1 MKTKRASNFELMRI
15 VAIAMIILHHIVV
28 HCFYPQL
35 TDGALMAKF
44 NNGWF
49 CNPKFY
55 PQLLIPEALAP
66 LGKTGVALFMLLSGY
81 FMVGRGRDTHLAR
94 HMGKLLGQVG
104 FAALAVMGASLAYY
118 KCVDTY
124 VPVLKLNIF
133 NDIWW
138 FVGFYACVIALGAA
152 CLNRW
157 LDGLSREAYLGV
169 LVAGYAVAGLSWSG
183 ALLNSL
189 ADGLRTLAA
198 GILCYAGG
206 GFLRKF
212 NPLGRVRAWVLVLV
226 VLVVYALIGLSYY
239 SAVTT
244 TVDGYLQGDRSGFY
258 MQPVGTSSYSEWS
271 VAPIVMGVS
280 IFELFRRVKLKP
292 SRIVNGMASAT
303 FMIYLIHDNELTR
316 NFWKH
321 RVDLVTLL
329 YRTPLKFCLA
339 MALRV
344 LSVLAM
350 GLAAYGVYRA
360 LLWALGRLKPV
371 FLKPEG

>member
-1 MKTKRASNFELMRI
+1 M
-15 VAIAMIILHHIVV
+15 VMIILHHVVV
-28 HCFYPQL
+28 HCFYPQMS
-35 TDGALMAKF
+35 DASLMAKF

-55 PQLLIPEALAP
+55 PQLLIPEALVP
-66 LGKTGVALFMLLSGY
+66 LGKAGVALFMLLSGY

-94 HMGKLLGQVG
+94 QTGKLLGQVG
-104 FAALAVMGASLAYY
+104 FATLAVMGASLVYY
-118 KCVDTY
+118 RCVATY

-133 NDIWW
+133 NDAWW
-138 FVGFYACVIALGAA
+138 FVGFYACVVSLGTVG
-152 CLNRW
+152 LNRW

-169 LVAGYAVAGLSWSG
+169 LAGGFAVAGLSWSG
-183 ALLNSL
+183 ALLDSL
-189 ADGLRTLAA
+189 AGGLRTLAA

-226 VLVVYALIGLSYY
+226 VLVVYALMGLSYY
-239 SAVTT
+239 DAVTT
-244 TVDGYLQGDRSGFY
+244 TVDGYLLGDRSGLY
-258 MQPVGTSSYSEWS
+258 MQPLGTNIYSEWGI
-271 VAPIVMGVS
+271 APIALGVS
-280 IFELFRRVKLKP
+280 IFELFRRLKLKP
-292 SRIVNGMASAT
+292 SRIINGIASAT
-303 FMIYLIHDNELTR
+303 FMIYLIHDNELMR

-329 YRTPLKFCLA
+329 YRTPQKFCLA

-350 GLAAYGVYRA
+350 GLAAYGAYRA
-360 LLWALGRLKPV
+360 MLWALHRLKPL